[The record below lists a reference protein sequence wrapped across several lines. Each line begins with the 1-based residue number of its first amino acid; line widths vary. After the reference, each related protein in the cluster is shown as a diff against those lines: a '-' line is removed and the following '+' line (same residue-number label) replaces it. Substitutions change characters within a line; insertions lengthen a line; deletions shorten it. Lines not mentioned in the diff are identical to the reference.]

1 MESLIHAL
9 LGLDIGTSGAK
20 AVLVDE
26 GGKLLAWAG
35 QEYPID
41 IPQPNW
47 AEQDPSAWLQ
57 AALATIR
64 QVLLTSQVEP
74 GQVEAIGLTGQMHSL
89 VCLDVHGS
97 PLRPAILW
105 ADRRS
110 RAQAL
115 ELTQRIGRERL
126 AAWTGN
132 PLATGFMLA
141 SWAWLCQYEH
151 ETFKATRHLLLPKD
165 EVRFRLTGEI
175 GTEPSDASS
184 TLLFDPHAR
193 EWSQPLLDLIGL
205 STRRLPEVFE
215 SAAIAGKLL
224 PEMAASCGL
233 LAGTPLV
240 FGCSDQTAQALSQGV
255 VQPGQVSV
263 TIGTGGQLFA
273 PLPLPVH
280 DPELRLHLFCHALP
294 EVWHLEAAILSAG
307 LALRW
312 LRDQFWLGNNYA
324 QLADAAAGVEAATDG
339 LFFLP
344 HLAGERTPY
353 MDSKVRAAFFGMSLN
368 HNRAHLVRAV
378 MEGVVFAL
386 RQGLDLMQALG
397 VPLGRLVASGGATRH
412 PLWLQLQADIFDQP
426 IFVSPQQEATG
437 RGAALLAGI
446 GCGIYRDVPHAIN
459 RTVELSGQ
467 TAIQP
472 QPENVARYA
481 RAYRQYCQ
489 FYPVLKSAGFADR

>member
-1 MESLIHAL
+1 MIHAL

-26 GGKLLAWAG
+26 GGSLLAWAG

-41 IPQPNW
+41 TPRPDW

-64 QVLLTSQVEP
+64 QVLLTSQMDPV
-74 GQVEAIGLTGQMHSL
+74 QVEAIGLTGQMHSL
-89 VCLDVHGS
+89 VCLDAHGS

-141 SWAWLCQYEH
+141 SWAWLCQQEP

-165 EVRFRLTGEI
+165 EVRFRLTGEM

-184 TLLFDPHAR
+184 TLLFDPHSR
-193 EWSQPLLDLIGL
+193 QWSQPLLNLIGL
-205 STRRLPEVFE
+205 SPRYLPVVSE

-224 PEMAASCGL
+224 PEMASACGL

-240 FGCSDQTAQALSQGV
+240 FGCSDQTAQALSQGLV
-255 VQPGQVSV
+255 HPGRASV

-273 PLPLPVH
+273 PLALPVH

-307 LALRW
+307 LSLRW
-312 LRDQFWLGNNYA
+312 LRDQLWPGNDYA
-324 QLADAAAGVEAATDG
+324 QLADAAAGVEAAANG

-368 HNRAHLVRAV
+368 NSQAHLVRAV

-386 RQGLDLMQALG
+386 RQGLDLMQSLG
-397 VPLGRLVASGGATRH
+397 VPLERLIASGGATRH
-412 PLWLQLQADIFDQP
+412 PLWLQLQADIFGQP
-426 IFVSPQQEATG
+426 IYVSQQQEATG

-446 GCGIYRDVPHAIN
+446 GCGIYANTLDAIR
-459 RTVELSGQ
+459 RTVDLSIQ

-472 QPENVARYA
+472 RPENVSRYA

-489 FYPVLKSAGFADR
+489 FYPVLKAAGFANR

>member
-1 MESLIHAL
+1 M
-9 LGLDIGTSGAK
+9 DIGTSGAK

-41 IPQPNW
+41 IPQPDW
-47 AEQDPSAWLQ
+47 AEQNPSAWLQ
-57 AALATIR
+57 AVLATIR

-89 VCLDVHGS
+89 VCLDEHGS

-110 RAQAL
+110 RAQVL

-141 SWAWLCQYEH
+141 SWAWLCQYEP

-165 EVRFRLTGEI
+165 EVRFRLTGEM

-193 EWSQPLLDLIGL
+193 AWSQPLLDFIGL
-205 STRRLPEVFE
+205 STKHLPVVFE

-224 PEMAASCGL
+224 PEMAAGCGL

-255 VQPGQVSV
+255 VQPGRVSV

-273 PLPLPVH
+273 PLTLPVH

-307 LALRW
+307 
-312 LRDQFWLGNNYA
+312 
-324 QLADAAAGVEAATDG
+324 
-339 LFFLP
+339 
-344 HLAGERTPY
+344 
-353 MDSKVRAAFFGMSLN
+353 
-368 HNRAHLVRAV
+368 
-378 MEGVVFAL
+378 
-386 RQGLDLMQALG
+386 
-397 VPLGRLVASGGATRH
+397 
-412 PLWLQLQADIFDQP
+412 
-426 IFVSPQQEATG
+426 
-437 RGAALLAGI
+437 
-446 GCGIYRDVPHAIN
+446 
-459 RTVELSGQ
+459 
-467 TAIQP
+467 
-472 QPENVARYA
+472 
-481 RAYRQYCQ
+481 
-489 FYPVLKSAGFADR
+489 